1 MREAQAVFGP
11 IADFERTG
19 PGYISLTNVD
29 VGLLVR
35 RLVLF
40 DKVILRSVRLRELP
54 VLVRAFGESGLRSL
68 ISAGLLHFFAT
79 NCMSSPMSPGTGSGT
94 FHNFISISELRGW
107 WPMKIVCGK
116 NLVYSKLSL
125 GSKTINARQSKRQSG
140 AHRFAIR
147 ANSGTRSSNKSTAT
161 FDRTLQRSRVGW
173 LNN

>member
-116 NLVYSKLSL
+116 NLVYSKLSQKQSTRGNRR
-125 GSKTINARQSKRQSG
+125 GSLELTGSLFERIRGRAPQTNRQRPS
-140 AHRFAIR
+140 IEL
-147 ANSGTRSSNKSTAT
+147 SSAQEW
-161 FDRTLQRSRVGW
+161 DG
-173 LNN
+173 